1 MPSTDFNYIEGRF
14 ADVMMLRY
22 RLDGFEKLS
31 LRQKKLVYCLSQAAL
46 YGRDITFDQF
56 GRYNLRIRKVLEV
69 VYACYDGSREAK
81 EFKSFEEYLKR
92 VWFSSGIYHHYGY
105 YKFKPNFTEDFF
117 ISAVK
122 SVNVKELPLKEGQ
135 TVDELCREL
144 VPVMFDDAVLPV
156 KVSKKDGEDLVKSSA
171 CNFYDGVSQKE
182 AEEYYASIKDL
193 SDCKPL
199 SYGLNSTLVK
209 GNNRVYEDIWR
220 INGKYGK
227 AIEKIVFWLERA
239 INYAENDRQAD
250 VIEVLVKYYR
260 TGDLR
265 DFNSYCIEWL
275 ADCDSIVDFI
285 NGFIEVYD
293 DPLGLK
299 GTWEGLVEYRDIE
312 SSRRT
317 RLISNN
323 AQWFED
329 NSPVDRRFKK
339 QHVNGI
345 SANVVCAAMLGG
357 GEYPS
362 TAIGI
367 NLPNAD
373 WIRVCYGSKSVTI
386 SNIISAYNEAARG
399 NGFYEEFVI
408 DAETMDLMRRYG
420 DVCDI
425 LHTDLH
431 ECVGHGSGQLLP
443 GVSPDALKAYGNT
456 LEEARADL
464 FGLYY
469 VADGKMVE
477 LGLLPDDKA
486 YKAGYYSYIM
496 NGLLTQLARI
506 RRGGVIEEAHMRD
519 RALIARWCYEYGRAD
534 NVIELVQTD
543 GKTYVRINDYEKLRW
558 LFGKLLAEVQRI
570 KSEGDYEA
578 ARSLVECYG
587 VNVDRSLHEEILERY
602 SRLDIPPY
610 KGFINPVL
618 IPVADDSGNV
628 VDIRVDYSESYV
640 AQMMRYSKVYST
652 LI

>member
-22 RLDGFEKLS
+22 RLDGSEKLS

-209 GNNRVYEDIWR
+209 ENNRVYEDIWR

-357 GEYPS
+357 GEYKGIKFLLLTCYDLRFPVWS
-362 TAIGI
+362 RYRGDYDAII
-367 NLPNAD
+367 LVANWPESRQDVWNTLLKARAIENQ
-373 WIRVCYGSKSVTI
+373 CYVIGANRTGQDPLCSYGGGSVI
-386 SNIISAYNEAARG
+386 
-399 NGFYEEFVI
+399 I
-408 DAETMDLMRRYG
+408 DAKGR
-420 DVCDI
+420 V
-425 LHTDLH
+425 
-431 ECVGHGSGQLLP
+431 VKQ
-443 GVSPDALKAYGNT
+443 
-456 LEEARADL
+456 
-464 FGLYY
+464 
-469 VADGKMVE
+469 ADGKAE
-477 LGLLPDDKA
+477 QT
-486 YKAGYYSYIM
+486 I
-496 NGLLTQLARI
+496 T
-506 RRGGVIEEAHMRD
+506 
-519 RALIARWCYEYGRAD
+519 AD
-534 NVIELVQTD
+534 
-543 GKTYVRINDYEKLRW
+543 
-558 LFGKLLAEVQRI
+558 
-570 KSEGDYEA
+570 
-578 ARSLVECYG
+578 
-587 VNVDRSLHEEILERY
+587 
-602 SRLDIPPY
+602 LDINALY
-610 KGFINPVL
+610 EFRSKFPVL
-618 IPVADDSGNV
+618 DDRDKDNTENKN
-628 VDIRVDYSESYV
+628 I
-640 AQMMRYSKVYST
+640 
-652 LI
+652 